1 MKYLLLILFP
11 FSVGAQTFSE
21 VVNSTTGSFPS
32 SNFYGGAAWVDF
44 DNDGDLDLSLSYFN
58 SIYVNDGTGNFEVS
72 EAFFD
77 LPATMKGVTWADYD
91 NDGFIDAFFSG
102 ANNHG
107 PKLYKNN
114 GGLDFTEVTSPPFD
128 EPLNLRGWGASWGDL
143 NNDAFVDLLIAAPV
157 NFAQIPSTQKNTLL
171 INSNGEFTSVTTT
184 PLTEVSAAYTIP
196 TFYDYDD
203 DLDVD
208 VFIGSGPITA
218 TGAPDKLYENTYS
231 NSSQLSFQEITAS
244 PMGTDFQDGQVWN
257 FIDVDNDGDY
267 DAFLTN
273 YGLGFNC
280 RLYINNGM
288 GDYAAT
294 TSAQAGS
301 IVSTTGKFL
310 SNSWGDYDNDGDLDV
325 ILTRDQGVSL
335 LYLNDGNGFFLQEDN
350 AFNSTDNF
358 TATNGDYN
366 ADGYLDVF
374 LSGRP
379 GQVSLYENQNSGNN
393 WVKFN
398 LNGNSLFGESNNSA
412 LGTKVRIWA
421 TIDGIQLQ
429 QTREINAQ
437 NTFNGMNAL
446 EVHFGLKQS
455 PVIDSVS
462 ITWPDGQVRS
472 FTNLSV
478 NQTYNLT
485 QGTLLLGDNHEL
497 KNDAK
502 TALIVYP
509 NPVNNELRFDLM
521 DESEYSYA
529 ILTMESKVV
538 IRGRGSSEYLDV
550 SSLNTGT
557 YILELNF
564 QETKRSG
571 FFIKN

>member
-1 MKYLLLILFP
+1 MKYLLLIFLP
-11 FSVGAQTFSE
+11 VSLGAQTFSE
-21 VVNSTTGSFPS
+21 VVNSTTASFPS

-58 SIYVNDGTGNFEVS
+58 SLYVNDGAGNFEVS
-72 EAFFD
+72 EPFFD
-77 LPATMKGVTWADYD
+77 LPATMKGLTWADFD

-114 GGLDFTEVTSPPFD
+114 GGLDFTEVTSAPFD
-128 EPLNLRGWGASWGDL
+128 EPLNLIGWGASWGDL
-143 NNDAFVDLLIAAPV
+143 NNDAFVDLLIVAPV
-157 NFAQIPSTQKNTLL
+157 NFAQIPANQKNTLL
-171 INSNGEFTSVTTT
+171 INALGEFTSVTSTI
-184 PLTEVSAAYTIP
+184 LTEVSAAYTIP
-196 TFYDYDD
+196 TFYDYDN

-231 NSSQLSFQEITAS
+231 NSSPLSFQEITAS
-244 PMGTDFQDGQVWN
+244 PLGTDFQDGQVWN

-267 DAFLTN
+267 DSFLTN
-273 YGLGFNC
+273 YGLNFNC
-280 RLYINNGM
+280 RLYINNGL
-288 GDYAAT
+288 GEYVASNST
-294 TSAQAGS
+294 QAGS

-310 SNSWGDYDNDGDLDV
+310 SNTWGDYDNDGDLDV
-325 ILTRDQGVSL
+325 ILTRDQGLSL
-335 LYLNDGNGFFLQEDN
+335 LYLNDGNGFFLQEED
-350 AFNSTDNF
+350 AFNSSDNF

-366 ADGYLDVF
+366 QDGYLDVF
-374 LSGRP
+374 FSGKP

-398 LNGNSLFGESNNSA
+398 LHGNSLFGESNISA

-455 PVIDSVS
+455 LVIDSVS
-462 ITWPDGQVRS
+462 ITWPDGQIRS
-472 FTNLSV
+472 FSNLSV
-478 NQTYNLT
+478 NHTYNLT
-485 QGTLLLGDNHEL
+485 QGTLLLGDNHAL
-497 KNDAK
+497 KPDAK
-502 TALIVYP
+502 TGLNLYP

-521 DESEYSYA
+521 DASEYSYT

-538 IRGRGSSEYLDV
+538 TQGKSSSEYLDV
-550 SSLNTGT
+550 SGLKAGT
-557 YILELNF
+557 YILELNV